1 MDERWAP
8 DPATDAL
15 FARVAVLVTEAEQQ
29 PVGPLLASSL
39 VRLQGLQMDC
49 TTAARVTALWDRLA
63 SWVQAQS
70 MICLAEALRGADL
83 PDFLS
88 GHDAAQIVA
97 QDIAVMTH
105 VSFGSSM
112 ERVAMVE
119 RIGDALPL
127 SWEALNRGDLTLAH
141 LKVLS
146 TSTRACT
153 PRVAEAVDAR
163 VVPQAIARGWTPTQ
177 LANAARRAV
186 IALDPDGA
194 EDRAAKAK
202 QYGDVSLYAEDH
214 ECATLVA
221 TGDAV
226 PLRNVMDAIEQRAE
240 ALGRTGDVRPVGQ
253 RRIDALAQYVLGE
266 QAAARPAIQAV
277 VTIDLTTLLGLTERP
292 GELSG
297 YGPITAETARQLS
310 KDATLRRL
318 ITDPMTG
325 TMIDLGTSYRPTAAL
340 RRIIDARDR
349 TCRFPGCS
357 RRAITCDAD
366 HAIAHG
372 CGGRTRTDNLHALC
386 RMHHNLKTHGLWS
399 VTLNPDGTE
408 TWTSAFGF
416 RYTTQA
422 GTYPIE
428 LFDPPDEDPPP
439 DHDEWWHYADSDPPS
454 TDDGDDEWQPW
465 FERAS

>member
-1 MDERWAP
+1 MYEKWAP

-15 FARVAVLVTEAEQQ
+15 YARVAVLVAEAEQQ
-29 PVGPLLASSL
+29 PVGPLLARAL

-49 TTAARVTALWDRLA
+49 TTAARVTALWDQVV
-63 SWVQAQS
+63 SWAQAQS
-70 MICLAEALRGADL
+70 MVPLAEALRGADL

-105 VSFGSSM
+105 ISFGSSM
-112 ERVAMVE
+112 ERVAMVKQV
-119 RIGDALPL
+119 GAQLPL
-127 SWEALNRGDLTLAH
+127 SWEALDRGDLTLAH

-146 TSTRACT
+146 KATRACT

-163 VVPQAIARGWTPTQ
+163 VVPQAIARGWTPVQ

-186 IALDPDGA
+186 IALDPEGA
-194 EDRAAKAK
+194 QDRAATAK
-202 QYGDVSLYAEDH
+202 QYGDVCLYAEDH

-221 TGDAV
+221 TGDALR
-226 PLRNVMDAIEQRAE
+226 LRNVMDAIEHRAE
-240 ALGRTGDVRPVGQ
+240 ALGRAGDMRPIGQ

-325 TMIDLGTSYRPTAAL
+325 TMIDLGTGYRPSAAL

-357 RRAITCDAD
+357 RRAIACDAD

-386 RMHHNLKTHGLWS
+386 RMHHNLKTRGFWS

-428 LFDPPDEDPPP
+428 LLDPPDEDPPP
-439 DHDEWWHYADSDPPS
+439 DQGESWHYADPDPPLI
-454 TDDGDDEWQPW
+454 TDDNDEWQPW
-465 FERAS
+465 TERAS